1 MPNIVSYTRNLTKSV
16 KYATID
22 VMKEMNPVF
31 TSFYENNSDVLKST
45 YNAIADIKGTTQNI
59 KGNDTVSKVGGLAR
73 LYYSN
78 LKSDLRSGK
87 FYNKERKAQYDNE
100 VNVGGDFSDEDFGL
114 SFDDDS
120 DELDISVAPS
130 SGSSSSSLSFDDMD
144 AIVEKQ
150 VNATGEIIARSAQYQ
165 VEAQRQSTNA
175 LMNQNAE
182 IFGRMHSNLGVINSN
197 LSMVI
202 NYMKESTTTHYN
214 NSKTYYE
221 TSTTLMQESNAMLKE
236 LLELEKKK
244 YAEPKRTGSSSNK
257 KEFSDIFTSEGAIDL
272 REYVEMIKENLA
284 STSSGMGGM
293 LKDYLDN
300 GAIKSMIA
308 ASPLEGIMK
317 TAIKTVIPSLLKD
330 SFAELNK
337 SVAGAM
343 GSIITKLGTGMDD
356 SGLIGSIMKV
366 LGFTP
371 DSLKKTLDTSQY
383 NKGAVPFD
391 GVTRKAIIEVIPT
404 YLSKIYSAV
413 SGKEESRFNYE
424 KGKFTSVSGLRKEL
438 QDVYDIY
445 GNRASGDIRRS
456 FNQM

>member
-1 MPNIVSYTRNLTKSV
+1 MPNMISYTRNLTKSV
-16 KYATID
+16 KYATVE
-22 VMKEMNPVF
+22 VMKDMNPVI
-31 TSFYENNSDVLKST
+31 TSFYDSNSDVLKAT
-45 YNAIADIKGTTQNI
+45 YNAISDIKGTTKNI
-59 KGNDTVSKVGGLAR
+59 KDNDTVSKVGGLAR
-73 LYYSN
+73 LYYAN
-78 LKSDLRSGK
+78 LKSDLKTGK
-87 FYNKERKAQYDNE
+87 FYNKERKDQYENE
-100 VNVGGDFSDEDFGL
+100 VDMGGEFSDEDFGL

-120 DELDISVAPS
+120 DELDISVAPPSTS
-130 SGSSSSSLSFDDMD
+130 SKSSLSFDDMD
-144 AIVEKQ
+144 QIAEKQ
-150 VNATGEIIARSAQYQ
+150 VNATGEILARTAQYQ

-175 LMNQNAE
+175 ILNQNAE

-221 TSTTLMQESNAMLKE
+221 TTTSLMQENNAMLKE

-244 YAEPKRTGSSSNK
+244 YEGPKRTGSSSK
-257 KEFSDIFTSEGAIDL
+257 KDFSDIFTSEGAIDL
-272 REYVEMIKENLA
+272 KEYVGMIKDNL
-284 STSSGMGGM
+284 SSGGSGMGDI

-300 GAIKSMIA
+300 GTIKSVLA
-308 ASPLEGIMK
+308 ASPLKGLTK
-317 TAIKTVIPSLLKD
+317 GLVKTVIPSLIKD
-330 SFAELNK
+330 NFAELNK
-337 SVAGAM
+337 SIAGAM
-343 GSIITKLGTGMDD
+343 GSIVTKLGTGMDD
-356 SGLIGSIMKV
+356 DGGLIGSIVKA

-424 KGKFTSVSGLRKEL
+424 SGKFTKVSGLQKEM
-438 QDVYDIY
+438 QNIYDMY
-445 GNRASGDIRRS
+445 GNRASGDLLIR
-456 FNQM
+456 